1 LKKWLVGLIV
11 LVLLAS
17 CSYSIYAAPSFGHNR
32 DRDREHGPGPGPGPV
47 PAPQNKIRDDARYII
62 HRTAAVIDDAQQA
75 AERRH
80 RYMGLAQAVGNQQQA
95 RRLYMNGNYRDA
107 IFHSLRARDIALQI
121 IRDNGRRPR
130 PDYFRDNMEERYAH
144 DSPRGDDL
152 DRRLDRQKMGKDDD
166 AIHIRINLDL

>member
-17 CSYSIYAAPSFGHNR
+17 CSYSIYAAPRFGHGR
-32 DRDREHGPGPGPGPV
+32 DRDHGYGPGPGP
-47 PAPQNKIRDDARYII
+47 QNHIRDDARYII

-80 RYMGLAQAVGNQQQA
+80 RYMGLAQAVANQQQA

-121 IRDNGRRPR
+121 IRNNGRRPR
-130 PDYFRDNMEERYAH
+130 PEYFRDNMEERYVH

-152 DRRLDRQKMGKDDD
+152 DRRLDRQRMGKDDD

>member
-1 LKKWLVGLIV
+1 LKKWLVGLLV

-17 CSYSIYAAPSFGHNR
+17 CAYSVYAAPRFGHER
-32 DRDREHGPGPGPGPV
+32 DRDRGHGPGPGP
-47 PAPQNKIRDDARYII
+47 QNQIRDDARFII

-80 RYMGLAQAVGNQQQA
+80 RFMGLAQAIGNQQEA

-121 IRDNGRRPR
+121 IRDNGRRAR
-130 PDYFRDNMEERYAH
+130 PEYFRDNMEERYAH